1 MAADDGAR
9 PDAGQPATPSN
20 ARDCDALIAHAVALG
35 VAERPEDQKLTADE
49 RASMHAQLRT
59 SFAPKCEQMTSR
71 GYECALAAA
80 TLDELGACGG

>member
-1 MAADDGAR
+1 VAADAR
-9 PDAGQPATPSN
+9 PDAGQPASSPK

-35 VAERPEDQKLTADE
+35 VAERPDDQKLTADE
-49 RASMHAQLRT
+49 RASMQAQLRT

-80 TLDELGACGG
+80 TLAELGACGG